1 MVYLFSYASADPS
14 HIAQRSGEKKTYVSF
29 LPTLS
34 QAFNVH
40 YLI

>member
-1 MVYLFSYASADPS
+1 MVYLFSYASAD
-14 HIAQRSGEKKTYVSF
+14 IAQRSGEEKTYVSF